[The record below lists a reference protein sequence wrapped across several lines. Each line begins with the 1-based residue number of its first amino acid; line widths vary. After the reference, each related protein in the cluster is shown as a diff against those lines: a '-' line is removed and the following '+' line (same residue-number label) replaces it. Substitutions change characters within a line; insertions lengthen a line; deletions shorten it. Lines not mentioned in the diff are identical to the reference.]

1 MIQVNFYSHSKNS
14 PRTRLLRWQVKINE
28 RTFFLDS
35 IVPLSGESLTIINH
49 GEESLASASRAE
61 GMSPFK
67 VEREVL
73 RQMSETAEPIRAL
86 FNWGEPT

>member
-1 MIQVNFYSHSKNS
+1 MIQVNFYSHSANS
-14 PRTRLLRWQVKINE
+14 PRTRLFRWEVRVNE

-35 IVPLSGESLTIINH
+35 IVPLSGESLTIINY
-49 GEESLASASRAE
+49 GNDTLASVSRAE

-73 RQMSETAEPIRAL
+73 RQMSETAEPVRRM
-86 FNWGEPT
+86 FNWGDPT